1 MTKQVAHPMMKL
13 QRKVSSL
20 VNSNIVK
27 PSDRIGK
34 IALLLGNDWSYWKS
48 ELLDFDFS
56 PQDQIQE
63 LLLVEDWD
71 ED

>member
-1 MTKQVAHPMMKL
+1 MTNQVAHPMMKL

-20 VNSNIVK
+20 VESKIVTLD
-27 PSDRIGK
+27 DRIGK
-34 IALLLGNDWSYWKS
+34 IALLLGNDWSYWKQ

-56 PQDQIQE
+56 PQDRISE